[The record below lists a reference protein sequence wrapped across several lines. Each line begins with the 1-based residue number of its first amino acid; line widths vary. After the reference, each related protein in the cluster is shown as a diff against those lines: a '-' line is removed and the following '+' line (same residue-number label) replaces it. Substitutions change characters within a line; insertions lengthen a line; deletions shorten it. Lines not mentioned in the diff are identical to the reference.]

1 MRPAIRKTA
10 FRALIVPLAAA
21 LLLGAQPA
29 QATAHQPAHKPA
41 AFPLPDGFQPEGIAI
56 GPGPHA
62 YFGSRA
68 TGDVYR
74 ADLRTG
80 EGSVISKGPGTPT
93 LGLKTDGR
101 GRLFAAGG
109 TGGDARVI
117 DLRTGAVLKSYRLAT
132 GAAFVNDV
140 ILMGDAAYFS
150 RVRRPAL
157 PAERPLHHSADAGDD
172 VRRGGRAAGQLLI
185 V

>member
-29 QATAHQPAHKPA
+29 AQAAAHQPAHQPARRPAHKPA

-68 TGDVYR
+68 TGDVYQ

-93 LGLKTDGR
+93 LGLKTDGH

-140 ILMGDAAYFS
+140 ILMGDAAYFTDS
-150 RVRRPAL
+150 ANPVLYKLPLGRGGAL
-157 PAERPLHHSADAGDD
+157 PAEAVSS
-172 VRRGGRAAGQLLI
+172 
-185 V
+185 

>member
-41 AFPLPDGFQPEGIAI
+41 AFPLPEGFQPEGIAI

-74 ADLRTG
+74 A
-80 EGSVISKGPGTPT
+80 
-93 LGLKTDGR
+93 
-101 GRLFAAGG
+101 
-109 TGGDARVI
+109 

-172 VRRGGRAAGQLLI
+172 VRRGGRATGQLLI